1 MLYLISDIHGDV
13 MSFRKMLK
21 KISFDPA
28 VDHMIVMGDIFDW
41 NDEGISLLEFMSDY
55 LVDGSMQLI
64 KGNHELFAQMYIEGS
79 MSEIQW
85 IIFGGGGTI
94 RDIKKLNVDDQM
106 KLHGFL
112 AHLPHYTEIH
122 SPKYG
127 VCVVTHPGIHCGSYI
142 RNADRTINITE
153 SITNAVRRDEYRFL
167 ISPDIHNVP
176 FSDKKAFDRYVFCG
190 HVTTNRLNED
200 HSYNAYVTPYYMD
213 LDCGNGERNRGGK
226 LACYCVD
233 ENSAIYV

>member
-79 MSEIQW
+79 MSERQ
-85 IIFGGGGTI
+85 
-94 RDIKKLNVDDQM
+94 
-106 KLHGFL
+106 
-112 AHLPHYTEIH
+112 
-122 SPKYG
+122 
-127 VCVVTHPGIHCGSYI
+127 GSYLAVVEQSEISRSSMWMI
-142 RNADRTINITE
+142 R
-153 SITNAVRRDEYRFL
+153 
-167 ISPDIHNVP
+167 
-176 FSDKKAFDRYVFCG
+176 
-190 HVTTNRLNED
+190 
-200 HSYNAYVTPYYMD
+200 
-213 LDCGNGERNRGGK
+213 
-226 LACYCVD
+226 
-233 ENSAIYV
+233 

>member
-1 MLYLISDIHGDV
+1 
-13 MSFRKMLK
+13 
-21 KISFDPA
+21 
-28 VDHMIVMGDIFDW
+28 
-41 NDEGISLLEFMSDY
+41 
-55 LVDGSMQLI
+55 
-64 KGNHELFAQMYIEGS
+64 
-79 MSEIQW
+79 MSERQW
-85 IIFGGGGTI
+85 IIFGGGGTV

-112 AHLPHYTEIH
+112 AHLSHYTEIH

-142 RNADRTINITE
+142 RNADRTINIAE
-153 SITNAVRRDEYRFL
+153 SITNAVGRDEYRFL

-200 HSYNAYVTPYYMD
+200 HSYNVYVTPYYMD

>member
-55 LVDGSMQLI
+55 LVGGSMQLI

-79 MSEIQW
+79 MSERQW
-85 IIFGGGGTI
+85 IIFGGGGTV

-112 AHLPHYTEIH
+112 AHLSHYTEIH

-142 RNADRTINITE
+142 RNADRTINIAE
-153 SITNAVRRDEYRFL
+153 SITNAVGRDEYRFL

-176 FSDKKAFDRYVFCG
+176 FSDKKHLTGTC
-190 HVTTNRLNED
+190 
-200 HSYNAYVTPYYMD
+200 
-213 LDCGNGERNRGGK
+213 
-226 LACYCVD
+226 
-233 ENSAIYV
+233 SADM

>member
-13 MSFRKMLK
+13 KSFK
-21 KISFDPA
+21 KILDKINFNQTE
-28 VDHMIVMGDIFDW
+28 DHMIVMGDIFDW

-64 KGNHELFAQMYIEGS
+64 KGNHELFAQMYIDGS
-79 MSEIQW
+79 MSERQW
-85 IIFGGGGTI
+85 IIFGGGGTV
-94 RDIKKLNVDDQM
+94 RDIKRLNVDDQM
-106 KLHGFL
+106 KLHSFL
-112 AHLPHYTEIH
+112 VHLPHYTEII
-122 SPKYG
+122 SSKYG
-127 VCVVTHPGIHCGSYI
+127 ESIVTHSGIHCGSYI
-142 RNADRTINITE
+142 RNSDKTINIAR
-153 SITNAVRRDEYRFL
+153 SIENAAKRDEYRLL
-167 ISPDIHNVP
+167 ISNDIHNVP

-200 HSYNAYVTPYYMD
+200 HSYNAYVTSYYTD

>member
-28 VDHMIVMGDIFDW
+28 VDHMIVMEDIFDW

-55 LVDGSMQLI
+55 LVGGSMQLI

-79 MSEIQW
+79 MSERQW
-85 IIFGGGGTI
+85 IIFGGGGTV

-112 AHLPHYTEIH
+112 AHLSHYTEIH

-142 RNADRTINITE
+142 RNADRTINIAE
-153 SITNAVRRDEYRFL
+153 SITNAVGRDEYRFL
-167 ISPDIHNVP
+167 ISSDIHNVP

-200 HSYNAYVTPYYMD
+200 HSYNVYVTPYYMD

>member
-1 MLYLISDIHGDV
+1 

-64 KGNHELFAQMYIEGS
+64 KGNHELFAQMYIDGS
-79 MSEIQW
+79 MSERQW
-85 IIFGGGGTI
+85 IIFGGGGTV
-94 RDIKKLNVDDQM
+94 RDIKRLNVDDQM
-106 KLHGFL
+106 KLHSFL
-112 AHLPHYTEIH
+112 VHLPHYTEII
-122 SPKYG
+122 SSKYG
-127 VCVVTHPGIHCGSYI
+127 ESIVTHSGIHCGSYI
-142 RNADRTINITE
+142 RNSDKTINIAR
-153 SITNAVRRDEYRFL
+153 SIENAAKRDEYRLL
-167 ISPDIHNVP
+167 ISNDIHNVP

-190 HVTTNRLNED
+190 HVTTSRLNED
-200 HSYNAYVTPYYMD
+200 HSYNVYVTPYYMD